1 MNDQV
6 ARIFAW
12 NSIDDSSKQSIL
24 FMFEIDSLNIH
35 SRIIPFKR
43 ISEDRDLDTEPEV
56 FLSMYSVY
64 LIKSV

>member
-1 MNDQV
+1 
-6 ARIFAW
+6 
-12 NSIDDSSKQSIL
+12 
-24 FMFEIDSLNIH
+24 MFEIDSLNIH